1 MENLVMFNF
10 EFWKKKRVLITGHT
24 GFKGTWLMIWLN
36 LLGAEVYGISID
48 TLPNLSLFKEIEEN
62 KLCKNFFIDI
72 RDEKKIKK
80 VILEIKPEIVF
91 HLAAQSLVRESYKN
105 PLATWTTNLSG
116 SLNLLDSLMPLKNI
130 CAVIMVTTDKVYKNR
145 EWEYG
150 YRENDPLGG
159 IDPYSSS
166 KAACEIA
173 ISSWRSSF
181 CGNNV
186 NQSSTLAIA
195 SARSGNVIGGGD
207 WAIDRIIPDTIHW
220 LRDEKKLLIRN
231 RNATRPWQHTL
242 EPLSGYILLAEKLYK
257 EQNTKKENESNI
269 FSTSFNFGPYN
280 TSNRTVQE
288 LINEIKKSWSSDRT
302 IFYEKD
308 IFHEAGL
315 LNLQIDKA
323 YRKLKWTPKWDF
335 ENTVSKTINWY
346 KKFYENKSMA
356 YKLCLDDIESYMK

>member
-1 MENLVMFNF
+1 MPPGKFGELSSMKPIANSSFWENR
-10 EFWKKKRVLITGHT
+10 KVLITGHT

-48 TLPNLSLFKEIEEN
+48 TLPNLSLFEEIKEN

-181 CGNNV
+181 CGNNI
-186 NQSSTLAIA
+186 NQSSLLAIA

-207 WAIDRIIPDTIHW
+207 
-220 LRDEKKLLIRN
+220 
-231 RNATRPWQHTL
+231 
-242 EPLSGYILLAEKLYK
+242 
-257 EQNTKKENESNI
+257 
-269 FSTSFNFGPYN
+269 
-280 TSNRTVQE
+280 
-288 LINEIKKSWSSDRT
+288 
-302 IFYEKD
+302 
-308 IFHEAGL
+308 
-315 LNLQIDKA
+315 
-323 YRKLKWTPKWDF
+323 
-335 ENTVSKTINWY
+335 
-346 KKFYENKSMA
+346 
-356 YKLCLDDIESYMK
+356 